1 MKLPGLRPLAA
12 IGGRDGEISYGAQN
26 GCIYARMES
35 NLISPSHSFS
45 LGQSHYRS
53 NSSPGWQMFY
63 YADESAAEMVPL
75 RHCCH
80 HGNIYLLCS
89 DHLLRQFSVLS
100 VRSSVRGSRGRQR
113 AKNVIKP
120 SLPPLV
126 YCALPRGASEMLRH
140 DEGMPVRAGGR
151 ARCDP
156 RENCRHRRYHPG
168 DVCVCAH
175 VRRAR
180 REGDGEREGKRG
192 DITACSLV
200 QFHPR
205 PHHLHAA
212 EFPPPDLPPSLYALP
227 RNS

>member
-1 MKLPGLRPLAA
+1 
-12 IGGRDGEISYGAQN
+12 
-26 GCIYARMES
+26 
-35 NLISPSHSFS
+35 
-45 LGQSHYRS
+45 
-53 NSSPGWQMFY
+53 MFY

-89 DHLLRQFSVLS
+89 DHLPRQFSVLS
-100 VRSSVRGSRGRQR
+100 VRNSVRGRKEGKTTGKKCHQ
-113 AKNVIKP
+113 ALPP

-126 YCALPRGASEMLRH
+126 YCALPRGESEMLRH
-140 DEGMPVRAGGR
+140 DEGMPDRAGGR

-156 RENCRHRRYHPG
+156 RENCRRRRYHPG

-180 REGDGEREGKRG
+180 REGHGESKRG

-212 EFPPPDLPPSLYALP
+212 EFPPPDLPPSLYELP